1 MKKYLIIPALIF
13 AACTGNDEKKTAS
26 SKQDTAGTPTAK
38 APIQKKE
45 YCFLLTEGGNQDTTK
60 IHLRIDADKVS
71 GEMNWIPKEKDSR
84 KGSLTGTVTGDEI
97 DAVWRFMQEGM
108 KDSINIAFRLSPQ
121 QLAQKPLKLNTANGR
136 LETDASAGYTLVY
149 KPTVCN

>member
-1 MKKYLIIPALIF
+1 MKNYLIIPALAL
-13 AACTGNDEKKTAS
+13 AACTGNGDKKTDS
-26 SKQDTAGTPTAK
+26 TKQDTANTSTAN
-38 APIQKKE
+38 ALQQKKE
-45 YCFLLTEGGNQDTTK
+45 YCFLLTEGGNQDTTN
-60 IHLRIDADKVS
+60 IHLIIDAGKLS

-84 KGSLTGTVTGDEI
+84 KGTLTGTVAGDKI

-136 LETDASAGYTLVY
+136 LETDASADYTLVY
-149 KPTVCN
+149 KPTDCN